1 MGRYEQWQAFV
12 EVVLRNSFSEAGEHL
27 GVSKSVVSRRVSEL
41 ERRLGVKLLN
51 RTTRRLSLTSAGEDL
66 HAQAAEL
73 MLALREMEEKA
84 VEQQT
89 SLNGH
94 IKLAAPLSFGHRHL
108 APVLTG
114 FLRDNP
120 EIELSVDLDDRRID
134 MVSEGFDMTLR
145 IGELDDSSLIARRL
159 GSIRFVTL
167 ASPDYLERHGVP
179 LQPSDLKHHDGLYYA
194 NLPAQRQWL
203 YGRKGQLVSVR
214 PRQRLL
220 ANNGDMLLQCAE
232 RGLGIVQ
239 MPTFLAHEALQA
251 GRLRLLLEEHPQP
264 AMSLHALFAPGRL
277 IPRRLRALA
286 DHLQQSFGDCPP
298 WDRGIYCGIEENQG
312 EKAVKN

>member
-27 GVSKSVVSRRVSEL
+27 GISKSVVSRRVSEL

-51 RTTRRLSLTSAGEDL
+51 RTTRRLSLTSAGEEL

-73 MLALREMEEKA
+73 MLALREMEERA

-89 SLNGH
+89 ALNGH

-108 APVLTG
+108 APVLSG

-120 EIELSVDLDDRRID
+120 QIELSVDLDDRRID
-134 MVSEGFDMTLR
+134 MVSEGFDLTLR
-145 IGELDDSSLIARRL
+145 IGELDDSSLIARRI
-159 GSIRFVTL
+159 GVIRFVTL
-167 ASPDYLERHGVP
+167 ASPEYLEYHGVP
-179 LQPSDLKHHDGLYYA
+179 RQPQDLLHHDGLYYA
-194 NLPAQRQWL
+194 NLPLQRQWL
-203 YGRKGQLVSVR
+203 YGRAGRLEAVQ

-220 ANNGDMLLQCAE
+220 ANNGDMLLRCAE
-232 RGLGIVQ
+232 QGLGIVQ
-239 MPTFLAHEALQA
+239 MPTFLVHESVEE
-251 GRLRLLLEEHPQP
+251 GRLRLLLEDRQQPQ
-264 AMSLHALFAPGRL
+264 MGLHALFAPGRL

-286 DHLQQSFGDCPP
+286 DHLQQAFGECPP
-298 WDRGIYCGIEENQG
+298 WDSGIFC
-312 EKAVKN
+312 V